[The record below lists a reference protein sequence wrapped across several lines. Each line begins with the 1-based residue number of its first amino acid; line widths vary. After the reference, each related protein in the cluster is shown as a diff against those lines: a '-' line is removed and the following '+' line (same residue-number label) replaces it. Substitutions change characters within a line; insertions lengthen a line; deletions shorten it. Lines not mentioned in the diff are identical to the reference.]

1 MSSRFHNKFYRYVS
15 RNARALVVAE
25 AGEEEES
32 LGEASI
38 DFFYGS
44 REEEEERGRWKE
56 EEERGRWEEEEE
68 EEGRGRRSA
77 EEVKGGWGLA
87 EVVWEVVQQEY
98 LVRHFRGQV
107 SVGCRYSTVHST
119 I

>member
-1 MSSRFHNKFYRYVS
+1 M
-15 RNARALVVAE
+15 VAE

-44 REEEEERGRWKE
+44 REEEEERGRRKE
-56 EEERGRWEEEEE
+56 EEERGRWEEEE
-68 EEGRGRRSA
+68 GRERRSA

-107 SVGCRYSTVHST
+107 RAGCRYSTVHST